1 MGDTKGYS
9 LKEKAKRKENKLR
22 DFFCQRRKKINNENR
37 KDIQNDEYQAPKK
50 KNILWLGKIFKNK
63 GTQEKLIYT
72 APVCRPYY
80 SYYI

>member
-37 KDIQNDEYQAPKK
+37 KDIQNDE
-50 KNILWLGKIFKNK
+50 
-63 GTQEKLIYT
+63 
-72 APVCRPYY
+72 
-80 SYYI
+80 